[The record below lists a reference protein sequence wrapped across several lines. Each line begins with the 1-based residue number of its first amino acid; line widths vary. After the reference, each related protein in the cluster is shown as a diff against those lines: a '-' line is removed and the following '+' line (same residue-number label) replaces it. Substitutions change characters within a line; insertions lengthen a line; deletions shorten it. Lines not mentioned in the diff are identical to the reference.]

1 MVTNRLWSA
10 PKALVWK
17 HPRDTNID
25 LFQFISFLWLASWF
39 LICILIAKC
48 LNEIG
53 QPYGLYSKTGEV
65 YNLRRVMK
73 EREESGTAMRGS
85 LFMKEW
91 EVHLSIVC
99 LFKLIDFTKV
109 KSQQWLL
116 TETTCSAANLLFLS
130 VSISQMTGQSP
141 TYCTNWTSHLLM
153 MHSNIYM
160 YTTIIVKDDP
170 PSIQCVV

>member
-1 MVTNRLWSA
+1 MVYFCNIEWITFTPTVNCTTVHTKQTPDHLFKHTSHTNRTNWTMVTNRLWSA

-17 HPRDTNID
+17 HPRDTNRD
-25 LFQFISFLWLASWF
+25 LFQFTSFLWLASWF

-85 LFMKEW
+85 MVMKEW

-116 TETTCSAANLLFLS
+116 TETTCSAANLLVLS
-130 VSISQMTGQSP
+130 SS
-141 TYCTNWTSHLLM
+141 L
-153 MHSNIYM
+153 
-160 YTTIIVKDDP
+160 
-170 PSIQCVV
+170 

>member
-25 LFQFISFLWLASWF
+25 LFQFTSFLWLASWF

-116 TETTCSAANLLFLS
+116 TETTCCAANLLFLS